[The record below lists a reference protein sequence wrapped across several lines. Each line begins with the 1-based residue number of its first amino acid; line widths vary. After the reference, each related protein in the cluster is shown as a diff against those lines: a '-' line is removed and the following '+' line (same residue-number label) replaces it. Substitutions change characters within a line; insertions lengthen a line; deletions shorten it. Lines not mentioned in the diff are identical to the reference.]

1 MSIITKHVEEPWF
14 SFIKNGKKSIEGRLN
29 KGSFQN
35 LIKDDIVIW
44 KNNNKSFKT
53 KIVSIHHH
61 KNFTTMIK
69 QHRLKNV
76 LPGVKTIADGLNIYS
91 QYYSNTDVLKYGVL
105 AIKVK
110 VIN

>member
-1 MSIITKHVEEPWF
+1 
-14 SFIKNGKKSIEGRLN
+14 
-29 KGSFQN
+29 
-35 LIKDDIVIW
+35 
-44 KNNNKSFKT
+44 
-53 KIVSIHHH
+53 
-61 KNFTTMIK
+61 MIK

-91 QYYSNTDVLKYGVL
+91 QYYSNTYVLKYGVL